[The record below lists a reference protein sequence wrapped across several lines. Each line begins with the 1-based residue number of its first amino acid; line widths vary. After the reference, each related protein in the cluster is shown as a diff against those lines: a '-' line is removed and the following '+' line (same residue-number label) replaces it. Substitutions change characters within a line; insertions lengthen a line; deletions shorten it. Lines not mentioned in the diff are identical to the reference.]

1 MISNKEVKRMTVSIQ
16 KFIENNY
23 GNKRGAEAA
32 FLRDNQHI
40 GTTDNARKAQ
50 LWRWK
55 KLGFLVDLDTGHVYQ
70 PTITIN
76 QENLG
81 NTTKNKAQ

>member
-1 MISNKEVKRMTVSIQ
+1 MTVSIQ